1 MYSLICPRTAI
12 LVRPL
17 IWTYWIAFSYCLGRY
32 LVIASG
38 GSYRW
43 LSASNNGYG
52 SSRDDIVRSSF
63 TLQEN
68 NILGLWRAATSAQRR
83 AATSKARAVSSGSAH
98 PTQRSGNSKSSS

>member
-43 LSASNNGYG
+43 LSASKSGYG
-52 SSRDDIVRSSF
+52 SSRDGIVRSSF
-63 TLQEN
+63 TRQEN
-68 NILGLWRAATSAQRR
+68 HILKLL
-83 AATSKARAVSSGSAH
+83 
-98 PTQRSGNSKSSS
+98 